1 MYRYMQLD
9 MRVLGYQPNLIEFSP
24 SLASN
29 TNNFETRSLFFI
41 FYFLFF
47 IYFLNFSPV
56 VVKATLFEADYV
68 YANAPLGS
76 APE

>member
-29 TNNFETRSLFFI
+29 TNNFRKRVLDLFFP
-41 FYFLFF
+41 LKKKKKKKK
-47 IYFLNFSPV
+47 FSPV